1 LTYRRRGNTTPECN
15 NMVNLYIYCL
25 QEGEHNLENSPQVWN
40 TVEKQE
46 VEQNPRFVILRRM
59 GSTAVRMTIRY
70 ICDIRERGEHD
81 TIMIIRYS
89 VI

>member
-1 LTYRRRGNTTPECN
+1 MLSTVEEA
-15 NMVNLYIYCL
+15 
-25 QEGEHNLENSPQVWN
+25 QEGGHNLENSPQVWN

-46 VEQNPRFVILRRM
+46 VEHNSRFVILRSM
-59 GSTAVRMTIRY
+59 GSTTLLMTTRY
-70 ICDIRERGEHD
+70 NGDIRERGEHD